1 MKKQQLLTVIIIT
14 IIIILTSVI
23 TSPSKVPTGRDTAY
37 LSIPPSALDHNPVFA
52 VPAERFLQII
62 SFENYYSLFY
72 HKLFNTPIA
81 LNKATIFKQLDDF
94 FLPLLIITI
103 FFHFYQIS
111 RTCQGETPY
120 PLLSRFMIRPIKNE
134 HQ

>member
-37 LSIPPSALDHNPVFA
+37 LSIPPSALDHNPVFT
-52 VPAERFLQII
+52 VPAEQFLEIMFFQNCG
-62 SFENYYSLFY
+62 SFFYYRLIDSSIVRKKAPSLF
-72 HKLFNTPIA
+72 
-81 LNKATIFKQLDDF
+81 KQMDDL
-94 FLPLLIITI
+94 FLPLLIISI

-111 RTCQGETPY
+111 RTYQGETPY
-120 PLLSRFMIRPIKNE
+120 LPRK
-134 HQ
+134 